1 VSAAGWRFEIEGNV
15 TSPPSF
21 VRWVV
26 IFSPHPEGSLE
37 GGVNAEEHGT
47 LRLLE
52 NAVVFASRE
61 R

>member
-1 VSAAGWRFEIEGNV
+1 M
-15 TSPPSF
+15 PLCF

-37 GGVNAEEHGT
+37 GGVDAEEYGA
-47 LRLLE
+47 LRLLQ
-52 NAVVFASRE
+52 NAVAFACGE

>member
-1 VSAAGWRFEIEGNV
+1 
-15 TSPPSF
+15 
-21 VRWVV
+21 VV

-37 GGVNAEEHGT
+37 EGINAEEYGT

-52 NAVVFASRE
+52 NAVAFTSGE

>member
-1 VSAAGWRFEIEGNV
+1 MEIEGNV

-26 IFSPHPEGSLE
+26 IFIPHPEGSLE

-52 NAVVFASRE
+52 NAVVFASGE